1 MLSKLVKHKYTLYI
15 MYALAI
21 LNLYNYHRFGKLY
34 CALIALSFFMLSNK
48 FLTKNKSVSIF
59 AAIFLSNFVFGCNKL
74 IEGGMPGMEA
84 ARTVETHEAVHIEM
98 ESGGSMETRDDVAGL
113 DMPGAVADLAMRESG
128 RDPRKEW
135 DADGDGTLS
144 KDESDAGAARVEAE
158 MDKEG
163 DISVP
168 ENGNYVQR
176 RKKENKK
183 EVKNKPGR
191 NVMMVKEQNKE
202 CCNQDMSA
210 KEIAIITGSAVAS
223 ALALI
228 VSVGAIMLVNKTK

>member
-1 MLSKLVKHKYTLYI
+1 MQVPI
-15 MYALAI
+15 DDRRRVVDA
-21 LNLYNYHRFGKLY
+21 
-34 CALIALSFFMLSNK
+34 
-48 FLTKNKSVSIF
+48 F
-59 AAIFLSNFVFGCNKL
+59 AVAAAT
-74 IEGGMPGMEA
+74 A
-84 ARTVETHEAVHIEM
+84 ARAAAEAPE
-98 ESGGSMETRDDVAGL
+98 
-113 DMPGAVADLAMRESG
+113 
-128 RDPRKEW
+128 
-135 DADGDGTLS
+135 
-144 KDESDAGAARVEAE
+144 AARVEAE